1 MSLQPNQYPSSLGSS
16 GLEYLSRPVPITDT
30 RMPVIGWR
38 WWREKGGS
46 LFSIVKNFS
55 EWPKR
60 EPMVVD
66 DPNWHLD
73 GHGPNGIHAYL
84 LKKQLYVEDAIGS
97 NLAGSVFMWGRVC
110 QHTGGFTAEYAYP
123 RSFLVPPSMDPL
135 KVMELEDGYG
145 VKATMDEELFRPEN
159 GVKYLGQLMR
169 QAATLPIPANHVT
182 GPVNQQQYQ
191 QPSIPELQ
199 QTIKLYE
206 SYNESIRR
214 KAIELAENLK
224 NGKQSKP

>member
-16 GLEYLSRPVPITDT
+16 GLEYLARPVPITDT

-60 EPMVVD
+60 VPMVVD

-73 GHGPNGIHAYL
+73 RQGPNGIHAYL
-84 LKKQLYVEDAIGS
+84 LKKQLYGENPYEAS
-97 NLAGSVFMWGRVC
+97 LAGSVFMWGRVC

-145 VKATMDEELFRPEN
+145 VKATMDEELFRPQN
-159 GVKYLGQLMR
+159 RIGMGLGQLM
-169 QAATLPIPANHVT
+169 QYAATLPIPANHVT
-182 GPVNQQQYQ
+182 GPVSQQNYSKRYDFVN
-191 QPSIPELQ
+191 PD
-199 QTIKLYE
+199 
-206 SYNESIRR
+206 
-214 KAIELAENLK
+214 
-224 NGKQSKP
+224 NGKHKS